1 MKSARHPPTREL
13 DRRPRRLRRW
23 RWAALTPA
31 LIALAGCGSSSGGG
45 TSAYPASV
53 IPAGAR
59 VLASAVVRPSGSAS
73 VAALELGRALGGS
86 SDPYA
91 RLVAL
96 LETPGSARLSYARDV
111 AGWLGRHA
119 ALFFTSPQSAARTTA
134 LWEHLLPGESSSSPA
149 FPFSSPGVEGAIVM
163 DTSDAAGA
171 RAFLDRQAARAG
183 AHAASYDGVSYDL
196 AAGVSFALVKRFAV
210 IGSEEGIRAVIA
222 TARSGG
228 SLTTT
233 RTYARLRGA
242 APAGSLAQVYLAP
255 GASAPATPSSAG
267 APGALAGLLG
277 LLAAANRTQVSVVP
291 GAHSLALDADIEG
304 APGAGIAADLF
315 APGGHAART
324 LAELP
329 GESWL
334 ALGLGEASSD
344 LGSETVALHTLLTAL
359 AGGTGGAGAGAAEAG
374 AGAGAPEPPSS
385 TGTLNLGSLL
395 GALLEPAELMG
406 ADSTRARRSYA
417 SWMGSAG
424 LFASGSG
431 LLELRGGVVIA
442 SRDAALSRQAV
453 ATLAGELRAAG
464 ASVSR
469 VSIAGTEAAQGVRLK
484 GVPLSL
490 VLAAGRDGAGE
501 PKFVIGLGDASVATA
516 LAPSSTLA
524 SSPSRRAA
532 ERALGEGIE
541 PVLILQV
548 PTLLGLLESLGLTE
562 GEAFSKLMPSL
573 HSLGTVAAGRAR
585 LNGQIRRLRVV
596 AGLQ

>member
-1 MKSARHPPTREL
+1 
-13 DRRPRRLRRW
+13 
-23 RWAALTPA
+23 
-31 LIALAGCGSSSGGG
+31 
-45 TSAYPASV
+45 
-53 IPAGAR
+53 
-59 VLASAVVRPSGSAS
+59 
-73 VAALELGRALGGS
+73 
-86 SDPYA
+86 
-91 RLVAL
+91 
-96 LETPGSARLSYARDV
+96 
-111 AGWLGRHA
+111 
-119 ALFFTSPQSAARTTA
+119 
-134 LWEHLLPGESSSSPA
+134 
-149 FPFSSPGVEGAIVM
+149 
-163 DTSDAAGA
+163 
-171 RAFLDRQAARAG
+171 
-183 AHAASYDGVSYDL
+183 
-196 AAGVSFALVKRFAV
+196 VKRFAV
-210 IGSEEGIRAVIA
+210 IGSEEGVRAVIA
-222 TARSGG
+222 TARGG
-228 SLTTT
+228 RSLTTT

-255 GASAPATPSSAG
+255 GSPTPAAPSSAG

-291 GAHSLALDADIEG
+291 GARSLALDADIEG
-304 APGAGIAADLF
+304 PPGAGIAADLF

-344 LGSETVALHTLLTAL
+344 LGSETAALHTLLTAL
-359 AGGTGGAGAGAAEAG
+359 AGGTGGAG

-469 VSIAGTEAAQGVRLK
+469 VSIAGTEAAQEIRLK

-501 PKFVIGLGDASVATA
+501 PKFVIGLGDASVTA
-516 LAPSSTLA
+516 ALQPSSTLA
-524 SSPSRRAA
+524 SSPSRQAA

-562 GEAFSKLMPSL
+562 GEALSKLMPSL